1 MASSSYS
8 KIMEIPKFFLFSEG
22 GIYSGGKYD
31 KSFNY
36 KIVPSKSDDNM
47 TVYIW
52 FGKNCIDKSE
62 NVESKVYPLTE
73 EGHADAVRW
82 IEETYL
88 AAPLTDDYPPSFF
101 GEGVSV
107 IP

>member
-1 MASSSYS
+1 MASSSIS
-8 KIMEIPKFFLFSEG
+8 EIMEIPKYFLFSEG

-36 KIVPSKSDDNM
+36 KIVPSGEELKVS
-47 TVYIW
+47 VW

-62 NVESKVYPLTE
+62 NVETKTFPSNE
-73 EGHADAVRW
+73 EDFMKAVKW
-82 IEETYL
+82 IEETYQN
-88 AAPLTDDYPPSFF
+88 APYTDDYPKSFF
-101 GEGVSV
+101 GSGESV

>member
-1 MASSSYS
+1 MASSSFS
-8 KIMEIPKFFLFSEG
+8 KIMEIPKYFLFSEG

-36 KIVPSKSDDNM
+36 KIIPEKDKLIVS
-47 TVYIW
+47 VW
-52 FGKNCIDKSE
+52 FGKNCLDKTDNAE
-62 NVESKVYPLTE
+62 TKEFEHNEESFKE
-73 EGHADAVRW
+73 AVKW

-88 AAPLTDDYPPSFF
+88 NADYTDDYPKTFF
-101 GEGVSV
+101 GKGESV

>member
-1 MASSSYS
+1 MSVSSSCS
-8 KIMEIPKFFLFSEG
+8 EIMEIPKFFLFTQG

-36 KIVPSKSDDNM
+36 KIIPSKEDMS
-47 TVYIW
+47 VFIW

-62 NVESKVYPLTE
+62 NAEERKFPLSE
-73 EGHADAVRW
+73 EGHAEAVKW
-82 IEETYL
+82 IEDTYL
-88 AAPLTDDYPPSFF
+88 AAPLTDDYPKSFF
-101 GEGVSV
+101 GKGKSV

>member
-1 MASSSYS
+1 MASSSCS
-8 KIMEIPKFFLFSEG
+8 EIMEIPKFFLFTQG

-36 KIVPSKSDDNM
+36 KIIPLKEELD
-47 TVYIW
+47 VYIW
-52 FGKNCIDKSE
+52 FGKNCIDKTE
-62 NVESKVYPLTE
+62 NVEERKFPMSE
-73 EGHADAVRW
+73 EGHSEAVKW

-88 AAPLTDDYPPSFF
+88 AAPKTEDYPPSFF
-101 GEGVSV
+101 GKGESV